1 MTDEYQI
8 LIDTR
13 CSVRVQD
20 NQNNEKQNH
29 NPSESEEQPHICDQ
43 RIISD
48 SSIGVLSSDSE
59 RVDNIVDLGSE
70 SDNQEMQMS
79 DLASLSDFGD
89 NSVMRNVD
97 LDSESDF
104 RNNPLLQIDH
114 PDSESDVLQTEH
126 PDSESALQQTEH
138 PDSESDLL
146 QTEHPTS
153 ESDLMQTKHPDSDSD
168 LQQTEHPDSQS
179 DLLQT
184 ENPDS
189 QSDFLQTE
197 HPDSQSDELENLGDL
212 DLESDLGDNPVLQ
225 LDHLGSVSA
234 QETTQKSRLVTL
246 TWIKDN
252 PKLLMR
258 DLHSNFKLGAGQT
271 NL

>member
-1 MTDEYQI
+1 MATLTDEYQI

-13 CSVRVQD
+13 CSGRVQD
-20 NQNNEKQNH
+20 NQNNKKQNH

-43 RIISD
+43 RIVSD
-48 SSIGVLSSDSE
+48 SGVLSSDSE
-59 RVDNIVDLGSE
+59 RVDNIVDLGSDL
-70 SDNQEMQMS
+70 DNQEMQMS

-104 RNNPLLQIDH
+104 GDNPVLHID
-114 PDSESDVLQTEH
+114 PPESESDVLQTEH
-126 PDSESALQQTEH
+126 NDSDLLQTEY
-138 PDSESDLL
+138 PTSESDLL

-153 ESDLMQTKHPDSDSD
+153 ESDLLQTKHPDSDLD

-179 DLLQT
+179 DLFQT

-189 QSDFLQTE
+189 QSK
-197 HPDSQSDELENLGDL
+197 NR
-212 DLESDLGDNPVLQ
+212 
-225 LDHLGSVSA
+225 
-234 QETTQKSRLVTL
+234 RLVTL

-252 PKLLMR
+252 PQQLMR

-271 NL
+271 KL